1 MLIFG
6 KKIGK
11 VVCLHDVLCFRF
23 IYRRRIFDPFF
34 FVLGYI
40 IFGKVFGKIERRP
53 HDMFL
58 VLLFRALHSFLSIHL
73 LSLENL

>member
-1 MLIFG
+1 MFFVLSIAEESLI
-6 KKIGK
+6 
-11 VVCLHDVLCFRF
+11 L
-23 IYRRRIFDPFF
+23 F